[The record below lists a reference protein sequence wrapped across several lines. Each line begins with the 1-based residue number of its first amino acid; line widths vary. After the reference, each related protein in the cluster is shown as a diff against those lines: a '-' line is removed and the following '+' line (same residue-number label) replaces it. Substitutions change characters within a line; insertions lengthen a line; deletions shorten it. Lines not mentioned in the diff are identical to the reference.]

1 MSKRETPFTR
11 RYWQEVGGTLIEE
24 FPAVRRGKHRGPR
37 LLDGVIVP
45 DDAFEIRNYKDVEI
59 ADRDIIVVQTKDM
72 RLGMYLMG
80 QAFFSAK
87 LMEAF
92 WPASI
97 RTVAVCTRYD
107 EIMEPLARAHGI
119 EVIVYD
125 DISAEELRNEQELNG
140 LYRK

>member
-1 MSKRETPFTR
+1 VSKRETPFTR

-45 DDAFEIRNYKDVEI
+45 DGAFEIRNYKDVEI

-92 WPASI
+92 GPASI

-107 EIMEPLARAHGI
+107 EIMETLARAHGI

-125 DISAEELRNEQELNG
+125 DISAQDLRNEQELNG